1 MCVYVY
7 LQSVI
12 LFSHKKA
19 RNPFMCASTW
29 ISLEN
34 GIETELNQAEKDT
47 SRTLPLTRGAGNE
60 QIRREAESR
69 GGHGAAGGGALLF
82 KGTEF
87 HFGTKTNFRIGQSI
101 L

>member
-1 MCVYVY
+1 MYIYRVLYY
-7 LQSVI
+7 SVI
-12 LFSHKKA
+12 RRHEIPL
-19 RNPFMCASTW
+19 CASTW

-47 SRTLPLTRGAGNE
+47 SRTLPVTRGARNE

-87 HFGTKTNFRIGQSI
+87 HFGTKTSFRIGQSI